1 MNWCEETVQGV
12 EAKTGSVENFFPFQ
26 SIFYFT
32 EKDTRTNVDSL
43 ICSLMTGMEELLQL
57 YILSDLTPE
66 AQIV

>member
-12 EAKTGSVENFFPFQ
+12 EAKMGSVESFFPFQ

-32 EKDTRTNVDSL
+32 EKDTGTNVDSL
-43 ICSLMTGMEELLQL
+43 ICSLMTGMEELLEL
-57 YILSDLTPE
+57 DILSALTPE

>member
-12 EAKTGSVENFFPFQ
+12 EAKMGSVESFLPFQ

-43 ICSLMTGMEELLQL
+43 ICSLMTGMEELLEL